1 MLTEILGNLLNRGLP
16 RSGRAR
22 QLCTELAGRSLTL
35 EVRGFATLRI
45 ESNGATL
52 AVTESATQADARLAV
67 GPLGLLAMMRSDA
80 QQALQRGDATITGD
94 ADIAARFRE
103 LTWLLRP
110 DPEEELSLMLGDVPA
125 HQLGRL
131 ARGALAWGRGAARSA
146 WRNGADYLAHERAD
160 LVPRREGEQFLR
172 GVDSLREDVDRA
184 AARIELLSARRA
196 AARGG
201 MRPQ

>member
-1 MLTEILGNLLNRGLP
+1 MTGILGNLLNRGLP

-22 QLCTELAGRSLTL
+22 QLCAELAGRSLAL
-35 EVRGFATLRI
+35 EVRGFVTLRI

-52 AVTESATQADARLAV
+52 SVTESAADADARLEV
-67 GPLGLLAMMRSDA
+67 GPLGLLALMGADA
-80 QQALQRGDATITGD
+80 QQALQRGDANITGD
-94 ADIAARFRE
+94 AEIAAKFRE
-103 LTWLLRP
+103 LTRLLRP
-110 DPEEELSLMLGDVPA
+110 DPEEELSLVLGDVPA

-131 ARGALAWGRGAARSA
+131 ARGALEWGRGAARSA

-172 GVDSLREDVDRA
+172 GVDALREDVDRA
-184 AARIELLSARRA
+184 AARIELLTTRRA

-201 MRPQ
+201 TRAP